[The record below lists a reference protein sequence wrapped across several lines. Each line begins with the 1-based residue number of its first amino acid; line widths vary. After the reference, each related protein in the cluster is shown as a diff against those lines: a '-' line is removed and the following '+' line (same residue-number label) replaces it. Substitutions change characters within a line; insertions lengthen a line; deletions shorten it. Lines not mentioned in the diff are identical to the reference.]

1 MTKIRMLVT
10 ATIAAACAIAT
21 VEVTASPALAG
32 AQVTGVYDR
41 HYQRTAPRFYYDINI
56 RAAQNSRLTLYY
68 SSRLDNVRRFVSVR
82 AGSGQ
87 GSLDECAKGRGVL
100 PVGRYSVR
108 FLSNYR
114 AGNPVVRGDVWA
126 LSAQRCKNRRTV
138 RNDLF
143 IHSSGIPGTKFRHY
157 KTLGCIKVDQADR
170 ARLAA
175 AWRSAWSNARGQ
187 LIVRRR

>member
-1 MTKIRMLVT
+1 MTKIRTLVT
-10 ATIAAACAIAT
+10 ATIGAACAIAT
-21 VEVTASPALAG
+21 VGLTASPAQAG

-41 HYQRTAPRFYYDINI
+41 HYQRSAPRFYYDINV
-56 RAAQNSRLTLYY
+56 RSPQNSKLTLYY
-68 SSRLDNVRRFVSVR
+68 STRLDNVRRFVSVR

-100 PVGRYSVR
+100 PVGRYTVR
-108 FLSNYR
+108 FLRNFK

-126 LSAQRCKNRRTV
+126 LSTQVCRNRKTV

-143 IHSSGIPGTKFRHY
+143 IHSSGVPGTPFRHY
-157 KTLGCIKVDQADR
+157 RTLGCIKVDQADR
-170 ARLAA
+170 ARLAY
-175 AWRSAWSNARGQ
+175 AWRTAWGNTRGQ

>member
-1 MTKIRMLVT
+1 MSKLRTLVT
-10 ATIAAACAIAT
+10 ATISAACAVVT
-21 VEVTASPALAG
+21 VGLTASPAVAG

-41 HYQRTAPRFYYDINI
+41 NYKRAIPRFYYDINV
-56 RAAQNSRLTLYY
+56 RAPQNSRLTLYY

-100 PVGRYSVR
+100 PVGRYMVR
-108 FLSNYR
+108 FIANYK
-114 AGNPVVRGDVWA
+114 AGNPTVRGDVWS
-126 LSAQRCKNRRTV
+126 LSAQVCKNRRTV

-143 IHSSGIPGTKFRHY
+143 IHSSGVPGSAFRHY
-157 KTLGCIKVDQADR
+157 RTLGCIKVDQADR
-170 ARLAA
+170 ARLAK
-175 AWRSAWSNARGQ
+175 AWRTAWANKRGQ